1 MTAPTRIVLAFLFLC
16 LAPSGYSAQDDPCAT
31 GLIPLTVRDARG
43 ELIHNYTDGD
53 LELKLGGA
61 AQHLDSIQR
70 ETRPR
75 RIVLLLD
82 ASGSMKEAGRE
93 ILWPRA
99 IASARFLA
107 GLSERRARLA
117 LLIFNKKVVE
127 EIGFSE
133 DNAAIT
139 KRLNDLA
146 QDQKFLDHEV
156 QGTTH
161 LYDAMNRALQ
171 LLGQPTSA
179 DALFVVSDA
188 GENGS
193 RLHFADIKRQLLE
206 TRVRVFLAR
215 LETAETN
222 HRIRSPEELSGV
234 EDTLT
239 LVEQTGGAGMTLA
252 PHQINLGFRTRPT
265 PSVAEGVRMFYGGL
279 FDNDVFEFSS
289 PPPDSKK
296 RELKITLSSVGRDRL
311 GGAQLS
317 YPHQLCSCIPPK
329 EASAV
334 R

>member
-1 MTAPTRIVLAFLFLC
+1 MTAPLRISLVLLILFL
-16 LAPSGYSAQDDPCAT
+16 APWKSSAQEDRCAK
-31 GLIPLTVRDARG
+31 LLLPLTVRDARG
-43 ELIHNYTDGD
+43 ELIHNYTDSD
-53 LELKLGGA
+53 LEVKLGGA
-61 AQHLDSIQR
+61 AQHLDRIQR

-75 RIVLLLD
+75 RIVVLLD

-99 IASARFLA
+99 AASARFLA
-107 GLSERRARLA
+107 GLSERQARLA
-117 LLIFNKKVVE
+117 LLIFNKKIVE

-139 KRLNDLA
+139 KRLNELA
-146 QDQKFLDHEV
+146 HDRKFLDHEV

-179 DALFVVSDA
+179 DVLFVVSDA

-193 RLHFADIKRQLLE
+193 RLHFPEIKRQLLE

-252 PHQINLGFRTRPT
+252 PNQINLGFRSRPT
-265 PSVAEGVRMFYGGL
+265 PSVTEGVRMFYRGL
-279 FDNDVFEFSS
+279 FENDVFEFSS

-296 RELKITLSSVGRDRL
+296 RELKITLSSLGRDRL
-311 GGAQLS
+311 NGAQLT
-317 YPHQLCSCIPPK
+317 YPHQFYFCIPPK
-329 EASAV
+329 EASAAP
-334 R
+334 